1 MKKGRVHIYSGDGHG
16 KSPAAYGQAIMSA
29 AVGESVMIIQFLKGR
44 GLRSSEFISRL
55 EPEIRLFRFEKST
68 RTRSWQTPSRYPAYR
83 LRA

>member
-55 EPEIRLFRFEKST
+55 EPEIRLFRFEKSVDDF
-68 RTRSWQTPSRYPAYR
+68 RELSD
-83 LRA
+83 